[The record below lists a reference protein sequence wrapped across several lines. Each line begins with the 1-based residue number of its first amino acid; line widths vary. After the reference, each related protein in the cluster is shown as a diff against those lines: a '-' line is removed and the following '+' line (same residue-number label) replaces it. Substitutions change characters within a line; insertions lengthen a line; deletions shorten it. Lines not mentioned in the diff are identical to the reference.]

1 MVETKST
8 AIFHVFS
15 YFLFYI
21 FCYLQVHDEL
31 VFEVRTMDV
40 PRVARIVKECMEG
53 AVVLNVPL
61 SVKLSTGVTWGSLAP
76 LTLIDTSIGSSG
88 GNLNT
93 NTMTNVRECRTS
105 PAFPSEDKG
114 LSPDPVSDHFSLY
127 HTVLSRANSLLPVST
142 AHVAE
147 TERNHTSA
155 ATASANVLYPLIHQ
169 RATSNPNLPPSQINN
184 INNSTTIGGGNPVSG
199 KDQVLSLP
207 IVRDLFGRD

>member
-1 MVETKST
+1 MC
-8 AIFHVFS
+8 IHILIIH
-15 YFLFYI
+15 LFFYS
-21 FCYLQVHDEL
+21 QVHDEL

-53 AVVLNVPL
+53 AVLLNVPL
-61 SVKLSTGVTWGSLAP
+61 SVKLSTGVTWGSLTP
-76 LTLIDTSIGSSG
+76 LTLLDTSIGSSG

-93 NTMTNVRECRTS
+93 TTKANVRESRTS
-105 PAFPSEDKG
+105 PAFPSDSKG

-127 HTVLSRANSLLPVST
+127 HTVMSRANSLLPVST
-142 AHVAE
+142 AHVGE

-155 ATASANVLYPLIHQ
+155 VTASATALYPLIHQ

-184 INNSTTIGGGNPVSG
+184 NNNSTTIGGGNAVSS
-199 KDQVLSLP
+199 KDQGLSLP